1 MIPADIA
8 MGWRTLE
15 IPLFPLGVVLFP
27 GGELSL
33 KVFEQRYL
41 DMVAAC
47 MRNRAAF
54 GVCLIAS
61 GHEVGAPAEPY
72 PVGTL
77 AHIVKVD
84 MPQLGIMLLEVRG
97 GHRFRIKTRTVA
109 PGGLLRAQVEL
120 FGESERQS
128 PPPALEGLGSL
139 LQRIAS
145 DNTREALPEPHA
157 FDDASWVGY
166 RLSELLPLDAKSRQE
181 LLELDDPAV
190 RLEALESYLSQR
202 RLIL

>member
-8 MGWRTLE
+8 NGRQTLE
-15 IPLFPLGVVLFP
+15 IPLFPLGAVLFP
-27 GGELSL
+27 GGELAL

-47 MRNRAAF
+47 MRNQSAF

-77 AHIVKVD
+77 AHMVKVD

-97 GHRFRIKTRTVA
+97 GHRFRIKTRTVT
-109 PGGLLRAQVEL
+109 PGGLLRAEVEL

-128 PPPALEGLGSL
+128 LPPALAGLGSL
-139 LQRIAS
+139 LQRMANDS
-145 DNTREALPEPHA
+145 TREAIAKPHA

-166 RLSELLPLDAKSRQE
+166 RLSERLPLDAKSRQK

-190 RLEALESYLSQR
+190 RLEALASYLSQR